1 VPPFV
6 PFQLGQSAHQ
16 PFHQYFHRAVASVP
30 AGDVI
35 FFASMSFNLLGDAL
49 RDTLEP
55 HATRGALP

>member
-1 VPPFV
+1 MSLFNWGNLLTNPC
-6 PFQLGQSAHQ
+6 
-16 PFHQYFHRAVASVP
+16 AVASVP